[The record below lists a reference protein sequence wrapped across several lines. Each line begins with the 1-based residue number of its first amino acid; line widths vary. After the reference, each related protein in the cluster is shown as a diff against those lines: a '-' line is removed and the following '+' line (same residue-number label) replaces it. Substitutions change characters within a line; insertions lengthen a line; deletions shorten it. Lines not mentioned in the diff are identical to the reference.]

1 MLLQYKK
8 VDLKN
13 LIAGNHDLYNTYSLI
28 GDKLR
33 TIYTALGWTHMTADF
48 GKSDSV
54 IEELTMGVLERLL
67 ENGEQTYSATAG
79 LKVEGYFDEEGML
92 NLDYS
97 FYLA

>member
-8 VDLKN
+8 GDLKN

-33 TIYTALGWTHMTADF
+33 TIYTALGWTHMTGDF
-48 GKSDSV
+48 GKSDEV
-54 IEELTMGVLERLL
+54 VEQLTIGVLESLIKGDH
-67 ENGEQTYSATAG
+67 NTHATAG
-79 LKVEGYFDEEGML
+79 LQVEGYFDEEDYL

-97 FYLA
+97 FKL